1 MRRHFLPQL
10 WLQSQRQVVAL
21 VKWVLICDIST
32 SHNTSE
38 SYLEKY
44 YPEILSLLFQG
55 GSYQS
60 ARKKIDCAQALFFFL
75 GNWVGWGCYDPQTG
89 YSGPREALSIYPY
102 SIDIIRDIF
111 PSHLTLS

>member
-10 WLQSQRQVVAL
+10 WLQSQRQVVTL
-21 VKWVLICDIST
+21 VKLILICDIST
-32 SHNTSE
+32 SHNTSD

-55 GSYQS
+55 GSYES
-60 ARKKIDCAQALFFFL
+60 ARQKIDCAQALFFFL

-89 YSGPREALSIYPY
+89 YSGPREALSIYP
-102 SIDIIRDIF
+102 
-111 PSHLTLS
+111 